1 MANTKDIASRLLSDI
16 QKDFGLS
23 APQAA
28 GVVGNFMHESGGF
41 NSLQEISPLV
51 PGSRGGYGYA
61 QWTGPRRRAFEEYV
75 EQTGLDP
82 SSYEANYGFLRHEL
96 ANDPYERRQFD
107 TVRNAQTAEEAARLI
122 SQNYLRPGIPHMDSR
137 INYANQVL
145 GYAPTGGAR
154 PVPPSQPSPPL
165 MRSSAAPRQGNS
177 FFSPLSGLLASV
189 PRPQMNMPSISPQ
202 MQRGALAPLL
212 GTVAGRTALW
222 NAFMPSN
229 IGAAPTITQGHSGPG
244 TRAYAVN
251 SSGINPIMLSSS
263 RNNAGRGTGMDT
275 NSHMNMDVYRTN
287 ASVLGGSGFTQS
299 NIDRALSEGRTLV
312 RLA

>member
-1 MANTKDIASRLLSDI
+1 MANTKDIATRLLSDI
-16 QKDFGLS
+16 QRDYGLS

-61 QWTGPRRRAFEEYV
+61 QWTGPRRREFEAYV
-75 EQTGLDP
+75 ARNNLDP
-82 SSYEANYGFLRHEL
+82 TSYEANYGFLQHEL
-96 ANDPYERRQFD
+96 ASDPYERRQFD

-145 GYAPTGGAR
+145 GYAPTGG
-154 PVPPSQPSPPL
+154 VPPPATSAPPIMRASSPP
-165 MRSSAAPRQGNS
+165 PRQGNS
-177 FFSPLSGLLASV
+177 FFSPLSGLLANV
-189 PRPQMNMPSISPQ
+189 QLPQVNMPPMSPQ

-229 IGAAPTITQGHSGPG
+229 IGAAPTVTQGHSGPG

-251 SSGINPIMLSSS
+251 SSGANPVMLAS
-263 RNNAGRGTGMDT
+263 AGGGGRSHGGLDT
-275 NSHMNMDVYRTN
+275 NTHMNMDVYRAN
-287 ASVLGGSGFTQS
+287 AGVLGGSGFTQS
-299 NIDRALSEGRTLV
+299 NIDRALSEGRTLFT
-312 RLA
+312 L

>member
-1 MANTKDIASRLLSDI
+1 MANTKDIATRLLSDI
-16 QKDFGLS
+16 QRDYGLS

-61 QWTGPRRRAFEEYV
+61 QWTGPRRREFEDYV
-75 EQTGLDP
+75 ARNNLDP
-82 SSYEANYGFLRHEL
+82 TSYEANYGFLQHEL

-145 GYAPTGGAR
+145 GYAPTGGA
-154 PVPPSQPSPPL
+154 PPPATSAPPIMRASSPP
-165 MRSSAAPRQGNS
+165 PRQGNS
-177 FFSPLSGLLASV
+177 FFSPLSGLLANV
-189 PRPQMNMPSISPQ
+189 QLPQVNMPAMSPQ
-202 MQRGALAPLL
+202 VQRGALAPLL

-229 IGAAPTITQGHSGPG
+229 IGAAPTVTQGHSGPG

-251 SSGINPIMLSSS
+251 SSGTNPVMLASSGGG
-263 RNNAGRGTGMDT
+263 GRGHGGLDT
-275 NSHMNMDVYRTN
+275 NTHMNMDVYRAN
-287 ASVLGGSGFTQS
+287 AGVLGGSGFTQS
-299 NIDRALSEGRTLV
+299 NIDRALSEGRTLFT
-312 RLA
+312 L